1 VNTSKLR
8 SKRIVIPTIAAVAV
22 LGVGGVIWSSASADE
37 LTGTELDRASSAA
50 LDAVGEGKVTDT
62 EQGDEEGAYEIEVTK
77 ADGTQVDVHLD
88 ENYQVLSQDVD
99 DENGDQDGDDN
110 GADENGP
117 DENGADENGP
127 DENGADDRALTDAER
142 SSAETAAL
150 EAVGGGTVTDAEA
163 SDDPGE
169 AYEVE
174 VRTADGTE
182 WTVEL
187 DASFRVL
194 DTRADR

>member
-1 VNTSKLR
+1 MNTSKLR

-22 LGVGGVIWSSASADE
+22 IGVGGVIWSSASADE

-62 EQGDEEGAYEIEVTK
+62 EQGDEEGAYEVEVTK
-77 ADGTQVDVHLD
+77 DDGTQVDVHLD
-88 ENYQVLSQDVD
+88 ESYQVLSQDVD
-99 DENGDQDGDDN
+99 DENDDKDRDENDDKDGDEN
-110 GADENGP
+110 EADEN
-117 DENGADENGP
+117 E
-127 DENGADDRALTDAER
+127 ADDRALTDAER

-150 EAVGGGTVTDAEA
+150 EAVGSGTVTDAEA
-163 SDDPGE
+163 GDDRGE

-174 VRTADGTE
+174 VRKADGTE

-194 DTRADR
+194 DTRADD

>member
-1 VNTSKLR
+1 MNTSKLR

-22 LGVGGVIWSSASADE
+22 IGVGGVIWSSASADE

-62 EQGDEEGAYEIEVTK
+62 EQGDEEGAYEVEVTK
-77 ADGTQVDVHLD
+77 DDGTQVDVHLD
-88 ENYQVLSQDVD
+88 ESYQVLSQDVD
-99 DENGDQDGDDN
+99 DENDDKDRDEN
-110 GADENGP
+110 EADEN
-117 DENGADENGP
+117 E
-127 DENGADDRALTDAER
+127 ADDRALTDAER

-150 EAVGGGTVTDAEA
+150 EAVGSGTVTDAEA
-163 SDDPGE
+163 GDDRGE

-174 VRTADGTE
+174 VRKADGTE

-194 DTRADR
+194 DTRADD